1 MTPATPVPPATPATP
16 ATRTRGTRS
25 ALGPRHLHPG
35 AWWLWSLGLAA
46 AASRSTNPLLLLLIV
61 AVAAYVVTARRSDA
75 PWSRS
80 YGAFLRIGL
89 AVLAVR
95 VLFAVLLGSPVP
107 GSHVLFTLPQLPLP
121 GWAQGVRIGGR
132 VTLEAVLFALYD
144 GLRLATLLICVGAA
158 NALASPARLLRVLPG
173 ALYEVGVAAV
183 VATSFAPNLV
193 ADVQRLRAARRLRGR
208 ADHGIRS
215 VLSVGLPVL
224 ESALERSVALAAA
237 MDTRGFGRT
246 APVPRS
252 IARATAA
259 LTVCGLLGICA
270 AVYGLL
276 TAGSGDWT
284 VPVLLLGL
292 GAAGGGLL
300 LGSRRTVRTRYRPD
314 PWARAEW
321 LVAGSGLAVAGATIW
336 LSGRDPAA
344 FATSVVPPA
353 APVLPLAAAAAVLL
367 GLLPAF
373 AAPSPPSGAL
383 PSTARADRKPDQS

>member
-1 MTPATPVPPATPATP
+1 MWAI
-16 ATRTRGTRS
+16 
-25 ALGPRHLHPG
+25 
-35 AWWLWSLGLAA
+35 GLAA
-46 AASRSTNPLLLLLIV
+46 AASRTSNPLLLLLVV
-61 AVAAYVVTARRSDA
+61 AVAGYVVTTRRTDA

-80 YGAFLRIGL
+80 YGAFVRIGL

-95 VLFAVLLGSPVP
+95 VLFAILLGSPVP
-107 GSHVLFTLPQLPLP
+107 GSHLLFTLPQLPLP
-121 GWAQGVRIGGR
+121 SWAQGVRVGGR
-132 VTLEAVLFALYD
+132 VTLEAVLFATYD

-158 NALASPARLLRVLPG
+158 NALASPARLLRVLPA

-208 ADHGIRS
+208 ADRGLRS

-252 IARATAA
+252 VARTTAA
-259 LTVCGLLGICA
+259 LTLGGLLGICA

-276 TAGSGDWT
+276 TAGSGGW
-284 VPVLLLGL
+284 VLPVLLLGL

-321 LVAGSGLAVAGATIW
+321 LVAGSGLAVAAATIW

-344 FATSVVPPA
+344 FAPSVVPPT
-353 APVLPLAAAAAVLL
+353 APALPLAAAAAVLL

-373 AAPSPPSGAL
+373 AAPSPTP
-383 PSTARADRKPDQS
+383 ARKSDQS